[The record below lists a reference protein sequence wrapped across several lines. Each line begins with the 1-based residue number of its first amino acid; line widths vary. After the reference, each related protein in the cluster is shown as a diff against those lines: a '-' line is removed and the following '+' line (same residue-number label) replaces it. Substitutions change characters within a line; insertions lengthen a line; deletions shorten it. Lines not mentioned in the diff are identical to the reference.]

1 MRSEGPTTLGMGTM
15 DHQGAFYPGVPGT
28 TNSMI
33 PLTKKF
39 PEGPDLPPR
48 MNNMYVTQQTALAPP
63 NAYESYD
70 TYIRMNPVAATVYTP
85 EAPPPEYDACSSF
98 KYAKEKEEFYAEI
111 PGEYL
116 TFSKGEE
123 GGEVQYGNI
132 NSSDHEVTLQ
142 LQNTD

>member
-28 TNSMI
+28 TSSMI
-33 PLTKKF
+33 PLTKF
-39 PEGPDLPPR
+39 SEGPDLPAR
-48 MNNMYVTQQTALAPP
+48 KNNMYVTQQSTLAPP

-70 TYIRMNPVAATVYTP
+70 AYIRMNPVAASVYTP

-123 GGEVQYGNI
+123 GSEVQYGNV
-132 NSSDHEVTLQ
+132 NSSETKLQ
-142 LQNTD
+142 LQNTERVE